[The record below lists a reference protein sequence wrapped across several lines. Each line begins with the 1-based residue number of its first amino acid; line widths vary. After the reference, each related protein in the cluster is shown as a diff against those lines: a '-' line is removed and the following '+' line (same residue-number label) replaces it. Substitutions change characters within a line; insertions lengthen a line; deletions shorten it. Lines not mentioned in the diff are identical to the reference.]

1 MATPKTADSGAPESA
16 LELAKESPRTYD
28 PRKWVHVYDAVT
40 GDKLPNPVPEHFL
53 DGRFPR
59 LKEVPSKKAGK

>member
-1 MATPKTADSGAPESA
+1 MANPKPADSDVPESA
-16 LELAKESPRTYD
+16 PVPAPRKYD
-28 PRKWVHVYDAVT
+28 PRKWVHVYDVVS

>member
-16 LELAKESPRTYD
+16 LELAKETPRTYD
-28 PRKWVHVYDAVT
+28 PNKWVKVYDT
-40 GDKLPNPVPEHFL
+40 NSGNKLPNPVPEHFL
-53 DGRFPR
+53 DGRFPH

>member
-1 MATPKTADSGAPESA
+1 MVSSKPADSGAPEKQ
-16 LELAKESPRTYD
+16 LEPAPRTYD

-40 GDKLPNPVPEHFL
+40 GEKLPNAVPEHFL

-59 LKEVPSKKAGK
+59 LKETPSTKKVGK